1 MSETVYQQHAYR
13 SNQIP
18 PQKPCPEKTLAQ
30 RLLSAGQRML
40 PWSRPTQTVSTRTA
54 QVSPSQWQK
63 MKATAPN
70 QECFWNEQ
78 TLEGLTGNIWV
89 RVYLI
94 LSGLGKITLL
104 FITPVFLII
113 LLLTYLLSAGELV
126 HHIIDFSIRY
136 FMFVILP
143 SSIIWGQFE
152 LYNRGYWKP
161 KLLRKLLDA
170 RKLFELNR
178 RTGMVTLYKW
188 GGKVRYS
195 YPFVEFDCILATT
208 PSQQGLVNYSLLLA
222 HRYSGS
228 MHGVPLGVLVTP
240 HETVAEYYRLWNMIQ
255 CYMDVTQPLPDILLL
270 EEARPKDPTTVAYDQ
285 QTGRNPRYWRDMS
298 DDAYAEAITQIE
310 AKQSKMSETGP
321 EIDIFHPH
329 HHRVHHP

>member
-13 SNQIP
+13 SNQVP
-18 PQKPCPEKTLAQ
+18 PQKPRPEKTLAQ

-63 MKATAPN
+63 MKTIAPN

-89 RVYLI
+89 RVYLVF
-94 LSGLGKITLL
+94 SGLAKVTILYLTPIAIFSVFLTSFIAGGIDGMIR
-104 FITPVFLII
+104 FITGYFLYVII
-113 LLLTYLLSAGELV
+113 
-126 HHIIDFSIRY
+126 
-136 FMFVILP
+136 P
-143 SSIIWGQFE
+143 CSIIWGQFE

-161 KLLRKLLDA
+161 KLLSKLLDA

-178 RTGMVTLYKW
+178 RTGMVTLYKR

-270 EEARPKDPTTVAYDQ
+270 EEARPKDPTTAAYDQ

-321 EIDIFHPH
+321 EIDIFTKAS
-329 HHRVHHP
+329 

>member
-1 MSETVYQQHAYR
+1 MSQTVYQQHAYR
-13 SNQIP
+13 SNQVP
-18 PQKPCPEKTLAQ
+18 PQKPRPEKTLAQ

-40 PWSRPTQTVSTRTA
+40 PWSRPTKTVSTRTA

-63 MKATAPN
+63 MKATAKN

-89 RVYLI
+89 RVYLV
-94 LSGLGKITLL
+94 LSGLGKVTVL
-104 FITPVFLII
+104 FITPVLIFT
-113 LLLTYLLSAGELV
+113 LLLGSLITAGEFGISEWGTVLGAYILYV
-126 HHIIDFSIRY
+126 IIPAG
-136 FMFVILP
+136 VV
-143 SSIIWGQFE
+143 WGQFE

-178 RTGMVTLYKW
+178 RTGMVTLYKR

-270 EEARPKDPTTVAYDQ
+270 EEARPKDPTTAAYDQ

-321 EIDIFHPH
+321 EIDIFAKAS
-329 HHRVHHP
+329 

>member
-18 PQKPCPEKTLAQ
+18 PQKPRPEKTLAQ

-63 MKATAPN
+63 MKATAKN

-89 RVYLI
+89 RVYLVF
-94 LSGLGKITLL
+94 SGLGKVVILFLTPLSVIVTSLLYLISFGDLHVKEFL
-104 FITPVFLII
+104 FIYMTYIFLP
-113 LLLTYLLSAGELV
+113 AV
-126 HHIIDFSIRY
+126 
-136 FMFVILP
+136 
-143 SSIIWGQFE
+143 IIWGQFE

-170 RKLFELNR
+170 QKKFELNR
-178 RTGMVTLYKW
+178 RTGMVTLYKR

-270 EEARPKDPTTVAYDQ
+270 EEARPKDPTTAAYDQ

-321 EIDIFHPH
+321 EIDIFAKAS
-329 HHRVHHP
+329 

>member
-1 MSETVYQQHAYR
+1 MSQTVYQQHAYR
-13 SNQIP
+13 SNQVP
-18 PQKPCPEKTLAQ
+18 PQKPRPEKTLAQ

-63 MKATAPN
+63 MKATAKN
-70 QECFWNEQ
+70 QECFWDEQ
-78 TLEGLTGNIWV
+78 TLEGLTGNIWA
-89 RVYLI
+89 RIYLVISGLAKVTILYISIIMI
-94 LSGLGKITLL
+94 LSVLLLLLVTSGDYDALL
-104 FITPVFLII
+104 FIKFYITYII
-113 LLLTYLLSAGELV
+113 L
-126 HHIIDFSIRY
+126 
-136 FMFVILP
+136 P
-143 SSIIWGQFE
+143 CSIIWGQFE

-161 KLLRKLLDA
+161 KLLSKLLDA

-178 RTGMVTLYKW
+178 RTGMVTLYKR

-255 CYMDVTQPLPDILLL
+255 CYMDVAQPLPDILLL
-270 EEARPKDPTTVAYDQ
+270 EEARPKDPTTA
-285 QTGRNPRYWRDMS
+285 
-298 DDAYAEAITQIE
+298 
-310 AKQSKMSETGP
+310 
-321 EIDIFHPH
+321 
-329 HHRVHHP
+329 

>member
-13 SNQIP
+13 SNQVP
-18 PQKPCPEKTLAQ
+18 PQKPRPEKTLAQ

-78 TLEGLTGNIWV
+78 ALEGLTGNIWV
-89 RVYLI
+89 RVYLVF
-94 LSGLGKITLL
+94 SGLAKVTVLY
-104 FITPVFLII
+104 ITPIIAFTMLIAYLI
-113 LLLTYLLSAGELV
+113 TFGEMITFFVGYFFYVIVPCLL
-126 HHIIDFSIRY
+126 
-136 FMFVILP
+136 
-143 SSIIWGQFE
+143 IWGQFE

-178 RTGMVTLYKW
+178 RTGMVTLYKR

-195 YPFVEFDCILATT
+195 
-208 PSQQGLVNYSLLLA
+208 
-222 HRYSGS
+222 
-228 MHGVPLGVLVTP
+228 
-240 HETVAEYYRLWNMIQ
+240 
-255 CYMDVTQPLPDILLL
+255 
-270 EEARPKDPTTVAYDQ
+270 
-285 QTGRNPRYWRDMS
+285 
-298 DDAYAEAITQIE
+298 
-310 AKQSKMSETGP
+310 
-321 EIDIFHPH
+321 
-329 HHRVHHP
+329 

>member
-13 SNQIP
+13 SNQVR
-18 PQKPCPEKTLAQ
+18 PQKPRPEKTLAQ

-63 MKATAPN
+63 MKTIAPN

-89 RVYLI
+89 RVYLVF
-94 LSGLGKITLL
+94 SGLAKVTILYLTPIAIFSVFLTSFIAGGIDGMIR
-104 FITPVFLII
+104 FITGYFLYVII
-113 LLLTYLLSAGELV
+113 
-126 HHIIDFSIRY
+126 
-136 FMFVILP
+136 P
-143 SSIIWGQFE
+143 CSIIWGQFE

-161 KLLRKLLDA
+161 KLLSKLLDA

-178 RTGMVTLYKW
+178 RTGMVTLYKR

-270 EEARPKDPTTVAYDQ
+270 EEARPKDPTTAAYDQ

-321 EIDIFHPH
+321 EIDIFAKA
-329 HHRVHHP
+329 

>member
-63 MKATAPN
+63 MKTIAPN

-89 RVYLI
+89 RVYLVF
-94 LSGLGKITLL
+94 SGLAKVTILYLTPIAIFSVFLTSFIAGGIDGMIR
-104 FITPVFLII
+104 FITGYFLYVII
-113 LLLTYLLSAGELV
+113 
-126 HHIIDFSIRY
+126 
-136 FMFVILP
+136 P
-143 SSIIWGQFE
+143 CSIIWGQFE

-161 KLLRKLLDA
+161 KLLSKLLDA

-178 RTGMVTLYKW
+178 RTGMVTLYKR

-321 EIDIFHPH
+321 EIDIFAKA
-329 HHRVHHP
+329 

>member
-1 MSETVYQQHAYR
+1 MSETVYQQHAYH
-13 SNQIP
+13 SGQVP
-18 PQKPCPEKTLAQ
+18 PQKKRPEKTLAQ

-54 QVSPSQWQK
+54 QVSPSEWQK
-63 MKATAPN
+63 MKAAAKN

-89 RVYLI
+89 RVYLVF
-94 LSGLGKITLL
+94 SGLGKVLILFFTPIFIITLL
-104 FITPVFLII
+104 LISLITTGEFGISDWIEAI
-113 LLLTYLLSAGELV
+113 LAYILYALLPAG
-126 HHIIDFSIRY
+126 
-136 FMFVILP
+136 
-143 SSIIWGQFE
+143 IIWGQFE

-161 KLLRKLLDA
+161 RLLSKLLDA
-170 RKLFELNR
+170 RKQFELNR
-178 RTGMVTLYKW
+178 RTGMVTLYKR

-195 YPFVEFDCILATT
+195 YPFIEFDCILATT

-228 MHGVPLGVLVTP
+228 MHGVPLGTLVTP

-255 CYMDVTQPLPDILLL
+255 CYMDVSQPLPDILIL
-270 EEARPKDPTTVAYDQ
+270 EEARQKDPTTAAYDQ
-285 QTGRNPRYWRDMS
+285 QTGRDPRYWRDMS

-310 AKQSKMSETGP
+310 AKQSKMPETGP
-321 EIDIFHPH
+321 ELDIFAPA
-329 HHRVHHP
+329 